1 MHPLH
6 RNSSKSGL
14 GSVRGPKRCF
24 KSWGRFWRDRESSM
38 SETRRRGLKHR
49 NLGNPWDSGEISP
62 RTIVI
67 ATSGGNGGYDAILN
81 RY

>member
-49 NLGNPWDSGEISP
+49 NLVHPTIWGDGLSNADMLVITGVVFSG
-62 RTIVI
+62 T
-67 ATSGGNGGYDAILN
+67 TDQ
-81 RY
+81 